1 MANTS
6 QGDTTLAARDSTVRL
21 VAVHQRDGRHCVSAA
36 PAGRAC
42 DPEARGEADT
52 GRIRCAG
59 RGISYTGT
67 ALLSSSRFPNR
78 TLTSAAMRA
87 VDLRRSD
94 TPRERPLR
102 GEVTLVV
109 LLVDCVA
116 HYHLLMAQPMRVSRI
131 GWAMPGCYGLASFV
145 V

>member
-1 MANTS
+1 LANTS

-67 ALLSSSRFPNR
+67 AMLSSSRFPDNAHIR
-78 TLTSAAMRA
+78 RDECGRLAAKWGG
-87 VDLRRSD
+87 LH
-94 TPRERPLR
+94 RPQR
-102 GEVTLVV
+102 G
-109 LLVDCVA
+109 DGWGS
-116 HYHLLMAQPMRVSRI
+116 MMVSVR
-131 GWAMPGCYGLASFV
+131 WST
-145 V
+145 